1 MSKILELNSKSE
13 WSNSEKTV
21 FKFFAIYFFLQVLPL
36 DLRFFKHLFST
47 NWLQI
52 QYRDIFYLSRYSP
65 TFTSDD
71 SFINWFI
78 IIIIAA
84 IGTFLW
90 DKIYTKEINYDKLY
104 YWVRVLVRYRLAV
117 GVIAYGFLKFFPV
130 QAPFPSI
137 SNLNTNYGDFTA
149 WKLFSL
155 GLGVVPNYQSFLGL
169 VEIAGGLLLLNRK
182 TTTIATLI
190 ILPFAG
196 NVAISNIAYEGG
208 EYVNAFYLISLA
220 LYLFAFDAIR
230 LFNLVSLE
238 KPTAPNRFQPIFDGK
253 WKQYRLVLKSAFI
266 LFFVVLY
273 GGKTYAGYKNRG
285 YHFPKTKGIENIS
298 GVYNVSEF
306 KWNNQVVPYSKTDLN
321 RWQNVVFEKWNTI
334 SIRSNKPVIIADSPT
349 EEIYV
354 DDAERI
360 YEFAGSQGRHYYS
373 YNFDSTQSTLSLQNR
388 NKNHPFDKFSLLFKK
403 LNDSTIVLSGIST
416 RKDSVYA
423 VLNKIDKKYLTIE
436 AKKAGRR
443 NGLKL

>member
-1 MSKILELNSKSE
+1 MSKILELNSQSH
-13 WSNSEKTV
+13 WSNSEKTA
-21 FKFFAIYFFLQVLPL
+21 FKFFGIYFFLHVLPI

-47 NWLQI
+47 NWLHV

-65 TFTSDD
+65 TFTGYD
-71 SFINWFI
+71 SFINWLI

-104 YWVRVLVRYRLAV
+104 YWLRVLVRYRLAI
-117 GVIAYGFLKFFPV
+117 GIIAYGFLKFFPI

-137 SNLNTNYGDFTA
+137 SNLNTNYGDFNA

-169 VEIAGGLLLLNRK
+169 VEIISGLLLLNRK

-208 EYVNAFYLISLA
+208 EYVYAFYLVSLA

-230 LFNLVSLE
+230 LFNLLSLD
-238 KPTAPNRFQPIFDGK
+238 KPTAPNRFQPVFSGN
-253 WKQYRLVLKSAFI
+253 WKRYRIGLKTIFI
-266 LFFVVLY
+266 LFFVVFY
-273 GGKTYAGYKNRG
+273 GLRTYAGYKNKG

-298 GVYNVSEF
+298 GLYNVSEF
-306 KWNNQVVPYSKTDLN
+306 RWNNQVIPYSKTDST
-321 RWQNVVFEKWNTI
+321 RWQNIVFEKWNTI
-334 SIRSNKPVIIADSPT
+334 SIKSNKHVIIENLPT
-349 EEIYV
+349 EELYN
-354 DDAERI
+354 DDASRI
-360 YEFAGSQGRHYYS
+360 YELAGTQGRHYYS
-373 YNFDSTQSTLSLQNR
+373 YDFDSTRSTLSLQNR
-388 NKNHPFDKFSLLFKK
+388 NKNHPFDKFSLSFKK

-416 RKDSVYA
+416 GKDSVYA
-423 VLNKIDKKYLTIE
+423 VLNKINKKYLTIE

-443 NGLKL
+443 NALKL